1 MSFLKTIA
9 SVLGVT
15 DAEPTEATVEAAARM
30 VVQDAQSMKEAM
42 STMAQT
48 VKADSVTPA
57 GLVKAVQSVAARA
70 EHPDVNRF
78 VPVETFTAVNAELA
92 QMKAAQSVALVEQGK
107 ADGKI
112 SPAMETWAKESAS
125 RDPEGFKKFLEA
137 APDLRPGGKAAQSVK
152 TTPPDSADGVLD
164 GTAKTLCRAIGV
176 SEEAYKKAM
185 QSVKGGDNDGSDE

>member
-15 DAEPTEATVEAAARM
+15 DADPTEATVEAVARM
-30 VVQDAQSMKEAM
+30 VVQDAQAMKEAM

-48 VKADSVTPA
+48 VKADDGTPA

-78 VPVETFTAVNAELA
+78 VPVETFTAVNTELA

-164 GTAKTLCRAIGV
+164 GTAKTLCRAMGV
-176 SEEAYKKAM
+176 SEEDYKKAM
-185 QSVKGGDNDGSDE
+185 QSVKGGDNGGSDE

>member
-30 VVQDAQSMKEAM
+30 MVQDARSMKEAM

-48 VKADSVTPA
+48 VKADGVTPA

-92 QMKAAQSVALVEQGK
+92 QIKAAQSVALVEQARPTARSARRWKRGRRMPR
-107 ADGKI
+107 
-112 SPAMETWAKESAS
+112 PATPRAS
-125 RDPEGFKKFLEA
+125 RSSLRRPPTCGPA
-137 APDLRPGGKAAQSVK
+137 ARPRS
-152 TTPPDSADGVLD
+152 P
-164 GTAKTLCRAIGV
+164 
-176 SEEAYKKAM
+176 
-185 QSVKGGDNDGSDE
+185 

>member
-15 DAEPTEATVEAAARM
+15 DADPTEATVEAVARM
-30 VVQDAQSMKEAM
+30 VVQDAQAMKEAM

-48 VKADSVTPA
+48 VKADDGTPA

-78 VPVETFTAVNAELA
+78 VPVETFTAVNTELA

-137 APDLRPGGKAAQSVK
+137 APDLRPGG
-152 TTPPDSADGVLD
+152 
-164 GTAKTLCRAIGV
+164 
-176 SEEAYKKAM
+176 
-185 QSVKGGDNDGSDE
+185 